1 MKFERGRK
9 KNQLIWSFILKVI
22 AGQSLVKTLFLNKT
36 RKENV
41 SGEIRFRS
49 RGDVLGTYA
58 PSLKTEKTAR
68 GSLTVGPEGPLV
80 RFDRSSLSL
89 LFSARR
95 ERDSGDRRRRTA
107 APRGHLRAG
116 MDWPD
121 RGGPLGGRWVVGG
134 GRSRRRRAPRRR
146 GLRW

>member
-1 MKFERGRK
+1 MKIERGRK

-22 AGQSLVKTLFLNKT
+22 ASQSLVKSLFLNKT

-80 RFDRSSLSL
+80 RFDRSSLL
-89 LFSARR
+89 LLSSARR
-95 ERDSGDRRRRTA
+95 ERGSGDRRRRTA
-107 APRGHLRAG
+107 APHGPPRAEIERL
-116 MDWPD
+116 D
-121 RGGPLGGRWVVGG
+121 RGGPLGG
-134 GRSRRRRAPRRR
+134 
-146 GLRW
+146 